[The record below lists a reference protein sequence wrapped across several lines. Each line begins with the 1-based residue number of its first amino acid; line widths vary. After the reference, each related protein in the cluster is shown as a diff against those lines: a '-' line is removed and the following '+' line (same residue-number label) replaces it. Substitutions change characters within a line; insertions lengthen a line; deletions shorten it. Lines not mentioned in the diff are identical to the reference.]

1 MLVTTR
7 TRRKRAAIAKA
18 AMLATLAVL
27 LFTPR
32 MEVADL
38 GPVAGWLP
46 SAATNAPTDNLLVAL
61 R

>member
-46 SAATNAPTDNLLVAL
+46 SAATAPTDDLLVAL